1 MKTIKLLILTIML
14 SLVYSCDNH
23 RDWAGHVKRFQA
35 VNYGNKTYG
44 TGFNMRVGDK
54 VFTITNRH
62 VCEVSEMLGH
72 KEYAIVN
79 GEKLKILKMSDK
91 YDLCALEST
100 SLMGLSLA
108 LFDSNPMDK
117 IVLIGHPRG
126 LDIVIREGRIIT
138 EDEEVITNGRN
149 GIAKYKADRIS
160 STAYPG
166 NSGSPVLNAEGGVVG
181 VLFAGAS
188 LYPHEPLIMP
198 YEALKE
204 FTESL

>member
-1 MKTIKLLILTIML
+1 MKMIKLLILTIML
-14 SLVYSCDNH
+14 SLVYSCDRY
-23 RDWAGHVKRFQA
+23 RDWAVHVKRFQSIQH
-35 VNYGNKTYG
+35 GNKTYG
-44 TGFNMRVGDK
+44 TGFNMRVGDR
-54 VFTITNRH
+54 VFTITNKH

-72 KEYAIVN
+72 KDYADVN
-79 GEKLKILKMSDK
+79 GERLKILKISYK

-100 SLMGLSLA
+100 ASYGLSLA
-108 LFDSNPMDK
+108 LFDTEPMDK

-138 EDEEVITNGRN
+138 EDEIVNVDGNIY
-149 GIAKYKADRIS
+149 AADRIS
-160 STAYPG
+160 ATAYPG

-181 VLFAGAS
+181 VLFAGDS
-188 LYPHEPLIMP
+188 NYPHEPLIMP